1 MQSPAKG
8 ALLAQNLFLRRANK
22 DHQRD
27 IPQFAQHAASG
38 KMLEAD
44 GAPRQVMPGAGGVC
58 KPPSCTTGATA
69 EQAYPPTAS
78 ITLTWY
84 VLLSSGLLLVHSL
97 TLVSSSQAHA
107 HGGHWDPNS
116 VGNYQPTPP
125 PVSHQAHGGAYTP
138 GSSVVS
144 YQNQPFTHPYQ
155 QAVSPSTSPL
165 SAQSTGYQGSPGP
178 IGYQNS
184 FPLGQPQ
191 TQSTMQYQQQQQQ
204 QQPQQPM
211 AYNGQQGVV
220 YHQGT
225 GSGQQDGPM
234 QNKGATVSTNSAD
247 TNQKDEKEFP
257 TKLKGSM
264 HFFEA
269 RSVYRWRNPVLFQ
282 KPGYNFT
289 NTEVKM
295 RHRDYAGRVSFKTRS
310 DRYLHHND
318 GYLRNL
324 YVASTDAIYEG
335 PGTSTWKRTYVRKV
349 APMKVRIATWVI
361 DFSYDP
367 KSWEDWGIMALRAF
381 PAALAMMLFFWDG
394 KPSVI
399 KRSLYYAPVLYRFH
413 GDAKVW
419 SNLLEN
425 RKGLSLMARNNQ
437 VYRMLRPRYLCFLR
451 EPFNDENRGV
461 DVRSVVEWE
470 NSADGQDTNL
480 GYLFV
485 AYSTEHFN
493 HGSEQDMVALHYI
506 AETACRAA
514 KLPAYWI
521 ACSCMRD
528 EDELEADV
536 YRISDVL
543 RGSDRMVIAVGRGK
557 ASHGGGAG
565 KANTESL
572 LREWGSRMWTFPEV
586 LLSPGRT
593 IAVYTRDGNL
603 QSPLVVAKNQFAAL
617 VWTYMDSNV
626 ARHLIDHYL
635 GSINLSRL
643 EQAVLALKCLYSR
656 HTTEYLPGD
665 QAYALMGLLRMRPQ
679 VDRTDTAFQAFS
691 RLSLANDSDQLL
703 ERYICTL
710 PLSKE
715 QPWYNMEDAYES
727 SLWDITPYCQVA
739 GIAENDTIIIDG
751 AWGISVRWKT
761 FYPVYWSTGPS
772 IKRWLAGL
780 AVEWNGGFFIIAV
793 TLLALGASA
802 NSSSSSSSASTGPYS
817 VTVSSTGGS
826 SGTGMII
833 AGVFFLLLF
842 LYVWLITPNLV
853 RIIYGGKFADTQ
865 AEMFGFEGHLNAPTI
880 ERAIFG
886 GNFGRFSWST
896 NGSPLSRSIVNEFG
910 ERVGVDPY
918 KDPEIKMKVEAAK
931 QARPG
936 DMRIFTLVDTYNM
949 ELTLFEAVRP
959 PVTLMFCA
967 SEGGMQRAIGCSY
980 EWETQTMYRETVL
993 RMPSTALN
1001 RMDRVPRFRMG
1012 IQRPVYPSAPFTGAV

>member
-1 MQSPAKG
+1 M
-8 ALLAQNLFLRRANK
+8 AQ
-22 DHQRD
+22 
-27 IPQFAQHAASG
+27 
-38 KMLEAD
+38 
-44 GAPRQVMPGAGGVC
+44 
-58 KPPSCTTGATA
+58 
-69 EQAYPPTAS
+69 
-78 ITLTWY
+78 
-84 VLLSSGLLLVHSL
+84 
-97 TLVSSSQAHA
+97 A

-116 VGNYQPTPP
+116 IGNYNQTQVPAQ
-125 PVSHQAHGGAYTP
+125 HQAHGGAYTP

-144 YQNQPFTHPYQ
+144 YPNQPYTHPYQ
-155 QAVSPSTSPL
+155 HAVSPSTSPL
-165 SAQSTGYQGSPGP
+165 SAESTNYIASPGSLGYQQSIPVGH
-178 IGYQNS
+178 
-184 FPLGQPQ
+184 PQ
-191 TQSTMQYQQQQQQ
+191 TQNTMQYQQQS
-204 QQPQQPM
+204 M
-211 AYNGQQGVV
+211 GYNGQHGVV
-220 YHQGT
+220 YQQGT

-234 QNKGATVSTNSAD
+234 NKGAIDPVTTTPLATTSSSNE
-247 TNQKDEKEFP
+247 KEREEKEFP
-257 TKLKGSM
+257 TKLKGSK
-264 HFFEA
+264 HFFEP
-269 RSVYRWRNPVLFQ
+269 RSVHRWRNPVLYQ
-282 KPGYNFT
+282 KPGYNFIDG
-289 NTEVKM
+289 EVKM
-295 RHRDYAGRVSFKTRS
+295 RHRDYAGRVSFKPRS

-318 GYLRNL
+318 GYLRNM
-324 YVASTDAIYEG
+324 YVACVDDIYEG

-349 APMKVRIATWVI
+349 APLKVRIATWII

-367 KSWEDWGIMALRAF
+367 KSWEDWGIMLLRTF
-381 PAALAMMLFFWDG
+381 PAAIGMALCFWDG
-394 KPSVI
+394 KPTVI
-399 KRSLYYAPVLYRFH
+399 LRNLAYAPVLYQYH

-451 EPFNDENRGV
+451 EAFNDENRGV

-470 NSADGQDTNL
+470 NSDGQDSTL
-480 GYLFV
+480 SYLFV
-485 AYSTEHFN
+485 AYSTEHFS
-493 HGSEQDMVALHYI
+493 HSSERDMVDLHHI

-528 EDELEADV
+528 ENELESDV

-543 RGSDRMVIAVGRGK
+543 RGADRMAIAVGRGK
-557 ASHGGGAG
+557 ASRAGSSG

-586 LLSPGRT
+586 LLSPGRN
-593 IAVYTRDGNL
+593 ISVYTRDGNL
-603 QSPLVVAKNQFAAL
+603 QSPMVVSKNQFAAQ
-617 VWTYMDSNV
+617 VWTYMDSDV

-665 QAYALMGLLRMRPQ
+665 QAYALMGLLRLRPQ

-691 RLSLANDSDQLL
+691 RLSLANDSDRLL

-710 PLSKE
+710 PLDKD
-715 QPWYNMEDAYES
+715 QAWYNMEDAYES

-751 AWGISVRWKT
+751 AWGISIRWKS

-772 IKRWLAGL
+772 WKRYLA
-780 AVEWNGGFFIIAV
+780 AIAIEWSGAFFIIAI
-793 TLLALGASA
+793 ALIAAGAAANSA
-802 NSSSSSSSASTGPYS
+802 SSSSSSSSASPYS
-817 VTVSSTGGS
+817 FTTTTTTGS
-826 SGTGMII
+826 SGTAMII
-833 AGVFFLLLF
+833 PGVIFLILF
-842 LYVWLITPNLV
+842 LYIWVIAPNLV
-853 RIIYGGKFADTQ
+853 RVIYGGKFADTQ

-896 NGSPLSRSIVNEFG
+896 NGSPLSRSVVNEFG
-910 ERVGVDPY
+910 ERVGVDPC
-918 KDPEIKMKVEAAK
+918 KDPEVRMKVEAAK

-949 ELTLFEAVRP
+949 TLTLFEAVRP

-993 RMPSTALN
+993 RMPTTALN

-1012 IQRPVYPSAPFTGAV
+1012 IQRPVYPSAPFNGAV

>member
-1 MQSPAKG
+1 M
-8 ALLAQNLFLRRANK
+8 
-22 DHQRD
+22 
-27 IPQFAQHAASG
+27 
-38 KMLEAD
+38 
-44 GAPRQVMPGAGGVC
+44 
-58 KPPSCTTGATA
+58 
-69 EQAYPPTAS
+69 
-78 ITLTWY
+78 
-84 VLLSSGLLLVHSL
+84 
-97 TLVSSSQAHA
+97 A

-116 VGNYQPTPP
+116 VRNYNQTPP
-125 PVSHQAHGGAYTP
+125 PAVPHQAHGGAYTP

-144 YQNQPFTHPYQ
+144 YQNQPYTHPYQ

-165 SAQSTGYQGSPGP
+165 SAQSHSYPASPGSLGYQQSV
-178 IGYQNS
+178 
-184 FPLGQPQ
+184 PLGQPQ
-191 TQSTMQYQQQQQQ
+191 THNTMQYQQ
-204 QQPQQPM
+204 PSM
-211 AYNGQQGVV
+211 AYNGPQGVIYQQGSS
-220 YHQGT
+220 
-225 GSGQQDGPM
+225 SGQQDGPM
-234 QNKGATVSTNSAD
+234 QNKGAIVPVTTTPLTTSTSPNEKEVS
-247 TNQKDEKEFP
+247 EKEFP
-257 TKLKGSM
+257 VKLKGSK
-264 HFFEA
+264 HFFDS
-269 RSVYRWRNPVLFQ
+269 RSIYRWRNPVLYQ
-282 KPGYNFT
+282 KPGYTYT
-289 NTEVKM
+289 NSEVKL
-295 RHRDYAGRVSFKTRS
+295 RHRDYAGRVSFKPRS

-318 GYLRNL
+318 GYLRNM
-324 YVASTDAIYEG
+324 YVACVDSIYEG

-349 APMKVRIATWVI
+349 APMKVRIATWII

-367 KSWEDWGIMALRAF
+367 KSWEDWGIMVLRTF
-381 PAALAMMLFFWDG
+381 PAAIAMALVFWDG
-394 KPSVI
+394 KPNVI
-399 KRSLYYAPVLYRFH
+399 KRNLAYAPVLYRYH

-437 VYRMLRPRYLCFLR
+437 IYRMLRPRYLCFLR

-470 NSADGQDTNL
+470 NNDGQDTNL
-480 GYLFV
+480 AYLFV
-485 AYSTEHFN
+485 AYSTEHFS
-493 HGSEQDMVALHYI
+493 HSSEQDMMALHHI

-528 EDELEADV
+528 ENELESDV

-557 ASHGGGAG
+557 GSKTGHSG

-593 IAVYTRDGNL
+593 ISVYTRDGNL

-617 VWTYMDSNV
+617 VWTYMDSDM

-665 QAYALMGLLRMRPQ
+665 QAYALMGLLRLRPQ

-691 RLSLANDSDQLL
+691 RLSLANDSDRLL

-710 PLSKE
+710 PRDKD
-715 QPWYNMEDAYES
+715 QPWYDMEDAYES

-739 GIAENDTIIIDG
+739 GIADNDTIIIDG
-751 AWGISVRWKT
+751 AWGISIRWKT

-772 IKRWLAGL
+772 WKRYFAAL
-780 AVEWNGGFFIIAV
+780 AVEWNGVFFVIAI
-793 TLLALGASA
+793 ALIASGASA
-802 NSSSSSSSASTGPYS
+802 SSSSGTSSSSPYGYSTGA
-817 VTVSSTGGS
+817 TAT
-826 SGTGMII
+826 SGTAMI
-833 AGVFFLLLF
+833 APGVIFLLLF
-842 LYVWLITPNLV
+842 VWIWLITPNLV
-853 RIIYGGKFADTQ
+853 RVIYGGKFADTQ

-880 ERAIFG
+880 ERSIFG

-896 NGSPLSRSIVNEFG
+896 NGSPLSRSVVNDDG

-918 KDPEIKMKVEAAK
+918 KDPEVRMKVEAAK

-993 RMPSTALN
+993 RMPITALN

-1012 IQRPVYPSAPFTGAV
+1012 IQRPVYPSAPLNGAV

>member
-1 MQSPAKG
+1 M
-8 ALLAQNLFLRRANK
+8 
-22 DHQRD
+22 
-27 IPQFAQHAASG
+27 
-38 KMLEAD
+38 
-44 GAPRQVMPGAGGVC
+44 
-58 KPPSCTTGATA
+58 
-69 EQAYPPTAS
+69 
-78 ITLTWY
+78 
-84 VLLSSGLLLVHSL
+84 
-97 TLVSSSQAHA
+97 A

-116 VGNYQPTPP
+116 VGNVSRLRFHLQRTGINKAKYNQTPP
-125 PVSHQAHGGAYTP
+125 PAVPHQAHGGAYTP

-144 YQNQPFTHPYQ
+144 YQNQPYTHPYQ

-165 SAQSTGYQGSPGP
+165 SAQSHSYPASPGSLGYQQS
-178 IGYQNS
+178 I
-184 FPLGQPQ
+184 PLGQTQ
-191 TQSTMQYQQQQQQ
+191 THNTMQYQQQS
-204 QQPQQPM
+204 M
-211 AYNGQQGVV
+211 AYNGQQGVI
-220 YHQGT
+220 YQQGSS
-225 GSGQQDGPM
+225 SGQQDGPM
-234 QNKGATVSTNSAD
+234 NKGAIVPVTTTPLTASTSPNEKEVS
-247 TNQKDEKEFP
+247 EKEFP
-257 TKLKGSM
+257 VKLKGSK
-264 HFFEA
+264 HFFDS
-269 RSVYRWRNPVLFQ
+269 RSIYRWRNPVLYQ
-282 KPGYNFT
+282 KPGYT
-289 NTEVKM
+289 YTSSEVKM
-295 RHRDYAGRVSFKTRS
+295 RYRDYAGRVSFKPRS

-318 GYLRNL
+318 GYLRNM
-324 YVASTDAIYEG
+324 YVACVDAIYEG

-349 APMKVRIATWVI
+349 APMKVRIATWII

-367 KSWEDWGIMALRAF
+367 KSWEDWGIMVLRTF
-381 PAALAMMLFFWDG
+381 PAAIAMALVFWDG
-394 KPSVI
+394 KPNVI
-399 KRSLYYAPVLYRFH
+399 KRNLAYAPVLYRYH

-437 VYRMLRPRYLCFLR
+437 IYRMLRPRYLCFLR

-470 NSADGQDTNL
+470 NSDGQDTNL
-480 GYLFV
+480 AYLFV
-485 AYSTEHFN
+485 AYSTEHFS
-493 HGSEQDMVALHYI
+493 HSSEQDMMALHHI

-528 EDELEADV
+528 ENELESDV

-557 ASHGGGAG
+557 GAKAGHSG

-593 IAVYTRDGNL
+593 ISVYTRDGNL

-617 VWTYMDSNV
+617 VWTYMDSDV

-635 GSINLSRL
+635 GSISLSRL

-665 QAYALMGLLRMRPQ
+665 QAYALMGLLRLRPQ

-691 RLSLANDSDQLL
+691 RLSLANDSDRLL

-710 PLSKE
+710 PRDKD
-715 QPWYNMEDAYES
+715 QPWYDMEDAYES

-739 GIAENDTIIIDG
+739 GIADNDTIIIDG
-751 AWGISVRWKT
+751 AWGMSIRWKT

-772 IKRWLAGL
+772 WKRYFAAL
-780 AVEWNGGFFIIAV
+780 AVEWNGAFFIIAIS
-793 TLLALGASA
+793 LIASGASA
-802 NSSSSSSSASTGPYS
+802 SSSSSSSSSSMYGYSTGAS
-817 VTVSSTGGS
+817 AS
-826 SGTGMII
+826 SGTAMII
-833 AGVFFLLLF
+833 PGVIFLLLF
-842 LYVWLITPNLV
+842 VWIWLITPNLV
-853 RIIYGGKFADTQ
+853 RVIYGGKFADTQ

-880 ERAIFG
+880 ERSIFG

-896 NGSPLSRSIVNEFG
+896 NGSPLSRSIVNDDG

-918 KDPEIKMKVEAAK
+918 KDPEVRMKVEAAK

-993 RMPSTALN
+993 RMPTTALN
-1001 RMDRVPRFRMG
+1001 RMGRVPRFRMG
-1012 IQRPVYPSAPFTGAV
+1012 IQRPLYPSAPLNGAV